1 MKEILLFGKALKWKD
16 VSPMTVNHLA
26 VKKGYVVHPD
36 CCNTRVMKFL
46 ESIPN
51 NYNTTFYQS
60 VADVVEKNR
69 FDLLLDQITHYTSTY
84 GTEYVGTP
92 YIANDNFGV
101 DSMLS
106 VNFSDCKVIQPITE
120 AEIAVKLEELLTSG
134 IALKGDTLDNI
145 FDLIDDF
152 GIIDIDVDQIKNV
165 EAKMIFYSR
174 LNLLPH
180 SPDEFVRYMVYQLT
194 GETLL
199 IKNQELINQIRAN
212 SMRDT
217 EKVIKI
223 HNDMIRFGLATLSSV
238 FFRYKPFFLALR
250 GEGHMMRKMTNK
262 LRKLANKYHRP
273 FVAGYWETILSKKEL
288 NVQEVLSKAKSVSN
302 FKLVRLIKAIDERM
316 AGASSKFFVIRN
328 GKTFIKENNNTI
340 VPSRQIWL
348 RDILMS
354 ALIDN
359 LKEKQIGR
367 VKLPTDIR
375 LAIPTSEKTYVGNIP
390 FGSYIIP
397 SKSNSI
403 FGINWFGEDGAQDL
417 DLSYI
422 GLSGQKIGWNSR
434 YYDSEYNQTIIY
446 SGDMTFARPEACE
459 YMFCKEGL
467 EDGIISVNAFNA
479 KENSKYR
486 FFVGQTNDD
495 FTVSRETPDQSMIN
509 FSAPMTITGESCIGF
524 YVDGRIYFSD
534 LNQGTSRV
542 SRFTPRTRDMIKY
555 FVDTKDAFVYW
566 DELLTLAGCKIV
578 TDDEECD
585 IDLSDGDISTMIS
598 LLS

>member
-1 MKEILLFGKALKWKD
+1 MKEILLFGKALNTQN
-16 VSPMTVNHLA
+16 VSPITVNELA
-26 VKKGYVVHPD
+26 IKKGYVVDPK
-36 CCNTRVMKFL
+36 CCNQRVVDFL
-46 ESIPN
+46 NSIPN
-51 NYNTTFYQS
+51 NYSTTFYAS
-60 VADVVEKNR
+60 VADVMERDR
-69 FDLLLDQITHYTSTY
+69 FELFVDQALHYASTY
-84 GTEYVGTP
+84 GSEYTATP
-92 YIANDNFGV
+92 YIVNDNFGADTDV
-101 DSMLS
+101 CID
-106 VNFSDCKVIQPITE
+106 FSDCKVIKPITQL
-120 AEIAVKLEELLTSG
+120 EIGIKVQDMLESG
-134 IALKGDTLDNI
+134 IALKEDTLDNL
-145 FDLIDDF
+145 FDLITEFDF
-152 GIIDIDVDQIKNV
+152 QIDINVVKNI
-165 EAKMIFYSR
+165 EAKMR
-174 LNLLPH
+174 LYALLDILPN
-180 SPDEFVRYMVYQLT
+180 SADEMVRFVVYQIT
-194 GETLL
+194 GDTLL
-199 IKNQELINQIRAN
+199 IKNRELITKISLNYKNASMFTIYNQI
-212 SMRDT
+212 
-217 EKVIKI
+217 V
-223 HNDMIRFGLATLSSV
+223 RFGLEELSSV

-446 SGDMTFARPEACE
+446 SGDMTSANPEACE

-467 EDGIISVNAFNA
+467 EDGIISVNAYNA

-495 FTVSRETPDQSMIN
+495 F
-509 FSAPMTITGESCIGF
+509 
-524 YVDGRIYFSD
+524 
-534 LNQGTSRV
+534 
-542 SRFTPRTRDMIKY
+542 
-555 FVDTKDAFVYW
+555 
-566 DELLTLAGCKIV
+566 CK
-578 TDDEECD
+578 
-585 IDLSDGDISTMIS
+585 
-598 LLS
+598 